1 MKIILS
7 RFVVI
12 ELKFNKEVENMKI
25 KNKVLYTI
33 INFLPFIFISLG
45 MIAFTVAGFLFN
57 SILGT
62 VLVGITLIVIGLM
75 IIPIKVEGDG
85 N

>member
-1 MKIILS
+1 MRYRHEIY
-7 RFVVI
+7 
-12 ELKFNKEVENMKI
+12 KEVDGMQV

-57 SILGT
+57 PILGT

-75 IIPIKVEGDG
+75 LIPVKIGG
-85 N
+85 ND

>member
-1 MKIILS
+1 
-7 RFVVI
+7 
-12 ELKFNKEVENMKI
+12 
-25 KNKVLYTI
+25 
-33 INFLPFIFISLG
+33 

>member
-7 RFVVI
+7 NLIVI
-12 ELKFNKEVENMKI
+12 ELKFNKEVDGMQV

-57 SILGT
+57 PILGT

-75 IIPIKVEGDG
+75 LIPVKIGG
-85 N
+85 NS

>member
-1 MKIILS
+1 MQ
-7 RFVVI
+7 V
-12 ELKFNKEVENMKI
+12 

-57 SILGT
+57 PILGT

-75 IIPIKVEGDG
+75 LIPVKIGG
-85 N
+85 ND